1 MTEMKRVQMGSRR
14 LSKRFRRLRFSRR
27 TSRMVCGRKACSAF
41 TQALHGCMRRNA
53 FTCAGIRMRRNACG
67 ACVNEPVQCLSTR
80 VHPGKQNK
88 PLLKEFVRLRGRV
101 DQLRFYY
108 VCLGG
113 LVWVCWSA
121 AAGMHLEDG
130 LLRPECM
137 QRLCVPSQ
145 EGTT

>member
-1 MTEMKRVQMGSRR
+1 MRHSRHLLCLITLRPYMPLEPRYPQMH
-14 LSKRFRRLRFSRR
+14 
-27 TSRMVCGRKACSAF
+27 A
-41 TQALHGCMRRNA
+41 ALHGCMRRNA